1 MTENNETTSKQA
13 TVQTLGYNSD
23 GVMGSTTTNADSPNP
38 PSINEKLEV
47 PLNKVAIFSTRNVY
61 ADSYGN
67 IRIGYNIVGNKHA
80 EFWLQQSG
88 IRLATPEEL
97 MEAFG

>member
-1 MTENNETTSKQA
+1 MTENNETTSKQ
-13 TVQTLGYNSD
+13 TIVQTLGYNSN
-23 GVMGSTTTNADSPNP
+23 GVMGSTTTNSDSPNP
-38 PSINEKLEV
+38 PSSNEKLEV
-47 PLNKVAIFSTRNVY
+47 PLNKVAIFSTRNIY
-61 ADSYGN
+61 ADTYGN